1 MAWLVLVIKLTRSVG
16 FKTSS
21 LLQVFQLISGMK
33 VSYLSEKLLST
44 LVPWG
49 DALHSIS
56 SAWAQEL
63 EEQIAPAKGDSRDA
77 SSGVKA

>member
-1 MAWLVLVIKLTRSVG
+1 
-16 FKTSS
+16 
-21 LLQVFQLISGMK
+21 MK

-49 DALHSIS
+49 DALRSIS